1 MILGY
6 KDRSWTLA
14 PEHEELVVPG
24 RNGVFRPTVVD
35 RGTARGVWRGRDK
48 KFVCEAFPG
57 VKFPAVSR
65 LERVRAALPVEA
77 V

>member
-1 MILGY
+1 M
-6 KDRSWTLA
+6 
-14 PEHEELVVPG
+14 VPG